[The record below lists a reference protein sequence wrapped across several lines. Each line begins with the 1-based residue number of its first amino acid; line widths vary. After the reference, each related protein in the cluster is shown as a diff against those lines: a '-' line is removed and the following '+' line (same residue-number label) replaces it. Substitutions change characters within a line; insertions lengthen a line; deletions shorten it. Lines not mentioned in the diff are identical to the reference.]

1 MKVLL
6 TVGHTTILLPD
17 DSGITTVMKT
27 LARGICVYDHTYRGE
42 IEYTGELN
50 VEMKLVRGDVKIVGK
65 PKSKKEPELLCL
77 EEPKAII
84 IPPSERRSV

>member
-17 DSGITTVMKT
+17 DSGITTVMKA
-27 LARGICVYDHTYRGE
+27 LSRGVCVYDLTYQGE

-50 VEMKLVRGDVKIVGK
+50 VEMKLVRGDVKLTGK
-65 PKSKKEPELLCL
+65 PKAER
-77 EEPKAII
+77 EPKQLRLNAPKDILL
-84 IPPSERRSV
+84 